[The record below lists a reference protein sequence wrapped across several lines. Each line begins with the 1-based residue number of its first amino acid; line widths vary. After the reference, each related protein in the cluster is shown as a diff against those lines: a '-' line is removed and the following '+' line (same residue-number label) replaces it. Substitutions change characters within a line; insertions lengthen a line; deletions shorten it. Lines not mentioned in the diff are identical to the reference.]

1 MTAGIVATG
10 LLFFPAAPFFLFM
23 HGKDISVPKGTEVP
37 TFVSGN
43 FLLDLAKFEQ
53 GQPTT
58 PPAQSPSMQSSPSPQ
73 NVPGTNAEID
83 VTSTPPGAEIEL
95 DGTFVGST
103 PSTIGVTA
111 GDHTIT
117 IKKTGFKTWE
127 RKMKVTSGK
136 VQVSAD
142 LETADGA
149 RVQPNQ

>member
-43 FLLDLAKFEQ
+43 FLLNLAKFEQ
-53 GQPTT
+53 GPPTT
-58 PPAQSPSMQSSPSPQ
+58 PPAQSPSMQSSPSLQ
-73 NVPGTNAEID
+73 NLASTNAEID

-103 PSTIGVTA
+103 PSTIGLTA
-111 GDHTIT
+111 GDHLIT
-117 IKKTGFKTWE
+117 LKKAGFKTWE

-136 VQVSAD
+136 LQVSAD
-142 LETADGA
+142 LESAGGA
-149 RVQPNQ
+149 QAQPTQ